1 MSGRK
6 QKTNK
11 SAEKRAPKY
20 ASKQV
25 DLVLDKLI
33 EQRIQTSKYPQKV
46 IRSLYLFYLHCVHS
60 LICAIFSWL
69 DADVEMDGQDAE

>member
-25 DLVLDKLI
+25 ALVLDKLI

-46 IRSLYLFYLHCVHS
+46 NGIF
-60 LICAIFSWL
+60 AI
-69 DADVEMDGQDAE
+69 